1 MDTNRLRYFCTIVQ
15 TENLRRASELL
26 HISPPALSKAM
37 KVFEE
42 EVGIKVI
49 EQVGRGIII
58 TDQGKRFYEKAYKL
72 LKQID
77 DLKNINNDITKE
89 KMIRIGSFEVF
100 TTYFIG
106 PLFSKYFQ
114 DFHCELHELIPGK
127 MEDALA
133 SNMIDIGITYIP
145 IPHPKIDHLKVGKIK
160 MGLFSA
166 QDKFLNISFSK
177 LPFVVPIIPV
187 EGSPTKI
194 KGLDGWPDTSLP
206 RFQKY
211 KVTLMESAME
221 LCRQGLAV
229 AYLPKFIVNLHNE
242 KITSK
247 FSLREIP
254 LPQKRSKECQ
264 DQEVFIIKRKSSPED
279 TNIKQIAKALRM
291 HCCQ

>member
-1 MDTNRLRYFCTIVQ
+1 MDINRLRYFCTVVQ

-42 EVGIKVI
+42 EIGIKII
-49 EQVGRGIII
+49 EQIGRGIIV
-58 TDQGKRFYEKAYKL
+58 TDQGKRFHEKAYKL

-77 DLKNINNDITKE
+77 NLKNVNNDGIE
-89 KMIRIGSFEVF
+89 ELMIRIGSFEVF

-133 SNMIDIGITYIP
+133 SNIIDIGITYIP

-166 QDKFLNISFSK
+166 QDKFLNFSFSK

-229 AYLPKFIVNLHNE
+229 AYLPKFIVNLQNE
-242 KITSK
+242 KVTSK
-247 FSLREIP
+247 FALKEIP
-254 LPQKRSKECQ
+254 LHKKGLKEYQ
-264 DQEVFIIKRKSSPED
+264 YQEVFIIKRKSSPED
-279 TNIKQIAKALRM
+279 ANIKKLAKALRI